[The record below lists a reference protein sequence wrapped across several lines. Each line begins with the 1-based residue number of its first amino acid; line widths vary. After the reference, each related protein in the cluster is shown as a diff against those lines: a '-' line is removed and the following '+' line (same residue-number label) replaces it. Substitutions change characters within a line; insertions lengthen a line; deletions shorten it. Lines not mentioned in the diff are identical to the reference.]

1 MMSGVSDMVLARN
14 ELSRRLREV
23 QADLAVEAAFERV
36 SACLAEM
43 RDAITRTRMQRID
56 NLFVSLPRT
65 VRDLAAELDKQVT
78 LEVDGGEVE
87 LDREMIEMIRDP
99 LTHIVRNAVDHG
111 IEPSDERVNAGKP
124 LTGSLRVSARQS
136 GNQILIEIVDD
147 GRGIDGER
155 LVRKAVG
162 AGVISSEQ
170 GERLSHAQ
178 RIDLIFQAIGRPS

>member
-1 MMSGVSDMVLARN
+1 
-14 ELSRRLREV
+14 
-23 QADLAVEAAFERV
+23 
-36 SACLAEM
+36 
-43 RDAITRTRMQRID
+43 
-56 NLFVSLPRT
+56 
-65 VRDLAAELDKQVT
+65 
-78 LEVDGGEVE
+78 
-87 LDREMIEMIRDP
+87 MIEMIRDP
-99 LTHIVRNAVDHG
+99 LTPIVRNAVDHG

-170 GERLSHAQ
+170 GERLSHAT
-178 RIDLIFQAIGRPS
+178 RHALILQPGLSPATDVTAISASGTGLAEG